1 MGLGGSSMA
10 DPREQMIRATLTESM
25 ARVIKRRRYDERQ
38 VIQILRATPDKARA
52 IVSGQLDGF
61 SVDEIRRMIDVLD

>member
-1 MGLGGSSMA
+1 MA

-38 VIQILRATPDKARA
+38 LIQILRATPDKAKA
-52 IVSGQLDGF
+52 LIGGQLEGF
-61 SVDEIRRMIDVLD
+61 STDELRRMIDALD

>member
-1 MGLGGSSMA
+1 MA
-10 DPREQMIRATLTESM
+10 DPREKMIRATLTESM

-52 IVSGQLDGF
+52 IVSGQLDEF
-61 SVDEIRRMIDVLD
+61 STDEIRRMIEALD

>member
-1 MGLGGSSMA
+1 
-10 DPREQMIRATLTESM
+10 MIRATLTESM

>member
-1 MGLGGSSMA
+1 
-10 DPREQMIRATLTESM
+10 MIRATLTESM

-52 IVSGQLDGF
+52 IISGQLDGF
-61 SVDEIRRMIDVLD
+61 STEEIRRMIDVLD

>member
-1 MGLGGSSMA
+1 MA

-38 VIQILRATPDKARA
+38 VIQILRATPDKAKA
-52 IVSGQLDGF
+52 IVGGQLDGF
-61 SVDEIRRMIDVLD
+61 SVDEIRKMIDVLD

>member
-1 MGLGGSSMA
+1 MNNPKDA
-10 DPREQMIRATLTESM
+10 MIRATLTESM

-38 VIQILRATPDKARA
+38 VVQILRATPDKAKA

-61 SVDEIRRMIDVLD
+61 STDEIRRMIDVLD

>member
-1 MGLGGSSMA
+1 MSN
-10 DPREQMIRATLTESM
+10 PKEEMIRATLTESM

-61 SVDEIRRMIDVLD
+61 STDEIRRMIDVLD